1 MFKNVSS
8 KICAGPWNKKQTN
21 KQTKNCKAL
30 LGRIMEIFNKFKK
43 NPYCKIGGIDI
54 DEIVISLQIY
64 HFQMQSQCVWIH
76 PQTNIVIK

>member
-8 KICAGPWNKKQTN
+8 KICAGPWNKK
-21 KQTKNCKAL
+21 KKKNYKAL

-64 HFQMQSQCVWIH
+64 HFQMQFQCVWIH
-76 PQTNIVIK
+76 LQTNIEL

>member
-8 KICAGPWNKKQTN
+8 KICTGPWNK
-21 KQTKNCKAL
+21 KNCKAL

-64 HFQMQSQCVWIH
+64 HL
-76 PQTNIVIK
+76 